1 MPHSKNKVEWCLRKA
16 EKEVKD
22 GRLHRGLRE
31 VTADRKIMAAH
42 IQKAEHN
49 LKAVSKFKEIGF
61 SDWSASAAFYSI
73 YHSLLAIA
81 NKSGFESR
89 NQECTFALIYHLIEE
104 GKIQL
109 DKKLIAGIHALDPEK
124 AHEKPTIIEVR
135 EVEQYGVTTTLENET
150 YNRLLNTAKTILDQ
164 TKTIIEE

>member
-1 MPHSKNKVEWCLRKA
+1 MPHSKNKVEWCLKKA
-16 EKEVKD
+16 KKEIKE
-22 GRLHRGLRE
+22 GKLHRGLRE
-31 VTADRKIMAAH
+31 ITPDKKIMSAH

-49 LKAVSKFKEIGF
+49 LKAVSRFKEIGY

-81 NKSGFESR
+81 NKFGFESR

-104 GKIQL
+104 GKIPL
-109 DKKLIAGIHALDPEK
+109 DKRLIEGIRALDPEK
-124 AHEKPTIIEVR
+124 AHEKPTVIEVR
-135 EVEQYGVTTTLENET
+135 EVEQYGVATILENET
-150 YNRLLNTAKTILDQ
+150 YNRLLNTAKTILDK

>member
-1 MPHSKNKVEWCLRKA
+1 MSHSKNKVEWCLKKA
-16 EKEVKD
+16 EKELKE
-22 GRLHRGLRE
+22 RRMHRGLRE
-31 VTADRKIMAAH
+31 VTPNAKIIRAH

-49 LKAVSKFKEIGF
+49 LKAISRFKEIGY

-81 NKSGFESR
+81 NKFGFESR

-104 GKIQL
+104 GKIPL
-109 DKKLIAGIHALDPEK
+109 DKKIVDGIHVLDPEI
-124 AHEKPTIIEVR
+124 AHEKPTVIEVR
-135 EVEQYGVTTTLENET
+135 EVEQYGVATTLENET
-150 YNRLLNTAKTILDQ
+150 YNRLLNTAKTILDK